1 MLRTLSRSEIA
12 ESRTRRVSVL
22 MLIVLSVLLLAAC
35 ENGWIRAKGER
46 GALTY
51 YQNKYGVE
59 VDMVSV
65 KTWGDTTAILPT
77 KINQMVFRMSDG
89 STVLWDREA
98 EQYADTHQAEE
109 ILTGL
114 REQLVRPSTEEVL
127 GKDILL
133 SEYTVTSSV
142 FQDYTKAQGDAVFG
156 TYYDGDIR
164 AFAKAERPLLM
175 EYNVVMREAVSEEQG
190 KGFRAQ
196 AERLRRKLH
205 PFFSGDEGRIYV
217 LSRNYTGKLI
227 PYRQIRQPEGNRMV
241 RGIGR
246 LDLAE
251 AVHWIENIYIEVM
264 RGVWMTSDEEDFVL
278 KPGDLVMEQIGTGA
292 GLQTLL
298 DERYEA
304 LPEVAEENKDGGYH
318 VPDKQHCSKTVVK
331 DEKAPIYRISWS
343 DRARAAQDQYGRL
356 DVCVYLEPEMA
367 EAGRDFWYFSESDK
381 EEFEMHRV
389 LPGATEPFAWSGGNL
404 TEGALYYFGEVEHGE

>member
-1 MLRTLSRSEIA
+1 
-12 ESRTRRVSVL
+12 
-22 MLIVLSVLLLAAC
+22 
-35 ENGWIRAKGER
+35 
-46 GALTY
+46 
-51 YQNKYGVE
+51 
-59 VDMVSV
+59 
-65 KTWGDTTAILPT
+65 
-77 KINQMVFRMSDG
+77 
-89 STVLWDREA
+89 
-98 EQYADTHQAEE
+98 
-109 ILTGL
+109 
-114 REQLVRPSTEEVL
+114 
-127 GKDILL
+127 
-133 SEYTVTSSV
+133 
-142 FQDYTKAQGDAVFG
+142 
-156 TYYDGDIR
+156 
-164 AFAKAERPLLM
+164 
-175 EYNVVMREAVSEEQG
+175 
-190 KGFRAQ
+190 
-196 AERLRRKLH
+196 
-205 PFFSGDEGRIYV
+205 
-217 LSRNYTGKLI
+217 
-227 PYRQIRQPEGNRMV
+227 MV